1 MTTKSPRALRK
12 FGLTMAVAFGLLAAL
27 LWWRDKDWWVYVIA
41 VALLFGFLGVVAP
54 RVLGPVE
61 RAWMKLAELLGAVM
75 SRVVLTIGFF
85 IAVTPVGL
93 YMRLRRRDLLN
104 LRLDPEA
111 ETYWEDVEPDG
122 PSTRPDK
129 PY

>member
-27 LWWRDKDWWVYVIA
+27 LWWRDRDWWIYVIA